1 MLDRSPVKR
10 TPPYTIDDLT
20 DASDESA
27 RTIRFWIQEGLLPA
41 AEGGGR
47 AAFYTQEHMD
57 RLLFLARLRRE
68 ASVRLPIAM
77 MRDVLDRLYASSDP
91 DVVRRVAHG
100 EEPLQ
105 ILPLPG
111 MASGHVVSESRH
123 PYDAANSGAKSVW
136 TDMPG
141 KSPRRSS
148 DNAIWTTIQIRDGL
162 ELRLRSV
169 EPGRVAWL
177 AGVARR
183 LRAWLQE
190 GEH

>member
-1 MLDRSPVKR
+1 VTPK
-10 TPPYTIDDLT
+10 PPYTIDDLVE
-20 DASDESA
+20 AADESA

-47 AAFYTQEHMD
+47 AAFYTEEHMD

-68 ASVRLPIAM
+68 VGGRLPIAM
-77 MRDVLDRLYASSDP
+77 MRDVLDKLYASADP
-91 DVVRRVAHG
+91 DVVRRVARG

-111 MASGHVVSESRH
+111 MASQLYMSAPPPAS
-123 PYDAANSGAKSVW
+123 DADPAGVKRRTAGRPPQAQPRSAGDAN
-136 TDMPG
+136 
-141 KSPRRSS
+141 
-148 DNAIWTTIQIRDGL
+148 WTTIQVRGDL
-162 ELRLRSV
+162 ELRMRSI

-177 AGVARR
+177 ARIARR
-183 LRAWLQE
+183 LRTWLQE